1 MNEAPTEPLAE
12 TGLPRRALAA
22 ARPFLV
28 KADAF
33 WTGVAR
39 AATIGIFLL
48 LLTAALDLARTL
60 FLPLVS
66 ALVFA
71 FMFGPLQV
79 AAERRRVPAW
89 LFALAC
95 VVALIGL
102 LNLIIILTAAPM
114 IEWFGR
120 GPDIVKSLGD
130 KLQILAAPFSAVRD
144 LQRAL
149 SPDSGK
155 VGMSIEVTTFITP
168 AFAFLT
174 PALGELVVFFAA
186 LFFFLVGRQHLR
198 RHVVLFF
205 ATQEERLRVLRILN
219 EIEDTLT
226 RYLATTGT
234 INLCLGLIV
243 GCASWLIGLP
253 NAPMW
258 GVLAF
263 AFNFLPYIGPLII
276 TIALFIAGLVVF
288 PSLGQALIAPAF
300 FVALA
305 TLEGHLITP
314 NIVGRRLALSPV
326 LVFVGLVFWT
336 WLWGPMGALLATPLV
351 IVGTV
356 VVNDFLPKNGVELPE

>member
-1 MNEAPTEPLAE
+1 MNEAQLE
-12 TGLPRRALAA
+12 TSGA
-22 ARPFLV
+22 ARPRRTVAPERPALLR
-28 KADAF
+28 AEGL
-33 WTGVAR
+33 WTGAARVA
-39 AATIGIFLL
+39 TVGIFLV
-48 LLTAALDLARTL
+48 LLTAALDLGRTL

-71 FMFGPLQV
+71 FVFGPLQV

-89 LFALAC
+89 LFSLGC
-95 VVALIGL
+95 VLVLIGL
-102 LNLIIILTAAPM
+102 INLIIILSAAPM

-120 GPDIVKSLGD
+120 GPDILKSLGD

-144 LQRAL
+144 LERAL

-155 VGMSIEVTTFITP
+155 VGMNIEVTSFIAP

-186 LFFFLVGRQHLR
+186 LFFFLVGRKHLR

-205 ATQEERLRVLRILN
+205 ATQEDRLRVLRILN
-219 EIEDTLT
+219 EIEDNLT
-226 RYLATTGT
+226 RYLATTGV
-234 INLCLGLIV
+234 INVCLGLIV
-243 GCASWLIGLP
+243 GCATWVIGLP

-263 AFNFLPYIGPLII
+263 ALNFLPYVGPLII
-276 TIALFIAGLVVF
+276 AIALFVAGLVVF
-288 PSLGQALIAPAF
+288 PSLGQAFIAPAF
-300 FVALA
+300 FVGLT
-305 TLEGHLITP
+305 TLEGHFITP

-351 IVGTV
+351 IAGTV
-356 VVNDFLPKNGVELPE
+356 VTNDFLAKNEIELPE

>member
-1 MNEAPTEPLAE
+1 MNEAQLQTS
-12 TGLPRRALAA
+12 GAA
-22 ARPFLV
+22 ARPARAPAPERASPLRV
-28 KADAF
+28 DAL
-33 WTGVAR
+33 WTGIAR

-48 LLTAALDLARTL
+48 LLTGALDLARTL

-71 FMFGPLQV
+71 FVLGPLQV

-89 LFALAC
+89 LFALGC
-95 VVALIGL
+95 VVALIALVNL
-102 LNLIIILTAAPM
+102 LIILTAAPL

-120 GPDIVKSLGD
+120 GPDIVKSLSD

-149 SPDSGK
+149 SPDSAK
-155 VGMSIEVTTFITP
+155 VGMNIEVTTFITP

-186 LFFFLVGRQHLR
+186 LFFFLVGRKHLR

-205 ATQEERLRVLRILN
+205 PTQEDRLRALRILN
-219 EIEDTLT
+219 EIEDSLT
-226 RYLATTGT
+226 RYIATTGT

-243 GCASWLIGLP
+243 GSATWVIGLP

-263 AFNFLPYIGPLII
+263 ALNFLPYVGPLII
-276 TIALFIAGLVVF
+276 AIALFVAGLVVF

-300 FVALA
+300 FVGLA
-305 TLEGHLITP
+305 TLEGHFITP

-351 IVGTV
+351 IAGTV
-356 VVNDFLPKNGVELPE
+356 VANDFLPKNGVDLPE

>member
-1 MNEAPTEPLAE
+1 MNEAQTEPSGT
-12 TGLPRRALAA
+12 TGLPRRVLAA

-28 KADAF
+28 KADAM

-48 LLTAALDLARTL
+48 LLTGALDLARTL

-71 FMFGPLQV
+71 LVFGPLQV

-95 VVALIGL
+95 VVALIGIV
-102 LNLIIILTAAPM
+102 NLIIILTAAPL

-120 GPDIVKSLGD
+120 GPDILKSLGD
-130 KLQILAAPFSAVRD
+130 KLHFLAAPFSAVRD
-144 LQRAL
+144 IQHAL

-155 VGMSIEVTTFITP
+155 VGMNIEVTTFITP

-186 LFFFLVGRQHLR
+186 LFFFLVGRTRLR
-198 RHVVLFF
+198 SHVVLFF
-205 ATQEERLRVLRILN
+205 ATKEARLRVLCILN
-219 EIEDTLT
+219 DIENNLT
-226 RYLATTGT
+226 RYIVTAGA
-234 INLCLGLIV
+234 INFCVGLIV
-243 GCASWLIGLP
+243 GCATWIIGLP

-263 AFNFLPYIGPLII
+263 AFNFLPYVGPLII
-276 TIALFIAGLVVF
+276 TIALFVAGIVVF
-288 PSLGQALIAPAF
+288 PSLGHALVAPAF
-300 FVALA
+300 FVGLV
-305 TLEGHLITP
+305 TLEGHFITP

-336 WLWGPMGALLATPLV
+336 WLWGPMGALLSTPLV
-351 IVGTV
+351 IAGTV
-356 VVNDFLPKNGVELPE
+356 IFDDFLPKNGVELPQ

>member
-1 MNEAPTEPLAE
+1 MNEAQTEPSGA

-28 KADAF
+28 KADAL

-48 LLTAALDLARTL
+48 LLTGALDLARTL

-71 FMFGPLQV
+71 LVLGPLQV

-95 VVALIGL
+95 VAALIGIV
-102 LNLIIILTAAPM
+102 NLIIIPTAAPL

-120 GPDIVKSLGD
+120 GPDILKSLGD
-130 KLQILAAPFSAVRD
+130 KLHFLAVPFSAVRD
-144 LQRAL
+144 LQHAL

-155 VGMSIEVTTFITP
+155 VGMNIEVTTFITP

-186 LFFFLVGRQHLR
+186 LFFFLVGRAQLR
-198 RHVVLFF
+198 SHVVLFF
-205 ATQEERLRVLRILN
+205 ATKEARLRVLRILN
-219 EIEDTLT
+219 EIESNLT
-226 RYLATTGT
+226 RYIATAGA
-234 INLCLGLIV
+234 INLCVGLIV
-243 GCASWLIGLP
+243 GCATWIIGLP

-263 AFNFLPYIGPLII
+263 AFNFLPYVGPLII
-276 TIALFIAGLVVF
+276 TIALFVAGLVVF
-288 PSLGQALIAPAF
+288 PSLGHALVAPAF
-300 FVALA
+300 FVGLA
-305 TLEGHLITP
+305 TLEGHFITP

-336 WLWGPMGALLATPLV
+336 WLWGPMGALLSTPLV
-351 IVGTV
+351 IAGTV
-356 VVNDFLPKNGVELPE
+356 IADDFLPKNGIELPE